1 MPDKPRCESR
11 ATQDPA
17 GFHTALADWFEKQ
30 GRDLPWR
37 RTRDPYPVLVSEMML
52 QQTQVA
58 TVLAG
63 RYFPRF
69 MEMFPTVDALAA
81 ADDDSLLKAWEGL
94 GYYRRVRLL
103 RDAARAVIERHGGV
117 FPHEVADL
125 LALPGVGR
133 YTAGALRAFAF
144 DLPAVL
150 VDGNIARVLSRLTN
164 RHAPID
170 TTAGQAALWRAAE
183 KLACPE
189 RPRLHHSAL
198 MELGQII
205 CRPGMPDC
213 HACPVARWCATRTPE
228 KLPVKQGRVA
238 LTAVAEHAVFL
249 VDGDDRVLLHR
260 ESGRRRQ
267 GLWKLPVR
275 PESELARLPVI
286 ERESY
291 TITRY
296 KVALAVH
303 DARCPDSPVAPAEDE
318 AWVPIDEVSA
328 LAMPS
333 PYRRV
338 IRRLLDFEDESM

>member
-1 MPDKPRCESR
+1 MIKPSSDNR
-11 ATQDPA
+11 ATRDPVA
-17 GFHTALADWFEKQ
+17 FRAALAGWFLRH

-37 RTRDPYPVLVSEMML
+37 RTRDPYAVFVSELML

-63 RYFPRF
+63 GYFTRF
-69 MEMFPTVDALAA
+69 MDAFPDLEALASA
-81 ADDDSLLKAWEGL
+81 GDDALLKAWEGL

-103 RDAARAVIERHGGV
+103 RAAAQAVIERHGGE
-117 FPHEVADL
+117 FPSATDAL

-150 VDGNIARVLSRLTN
+150 VDGNIARVISRLENIRQPVDAST
-164 RHAPID
+164 
-170 TTAGQAALWRAAE
+170 GQARLWKVAE

-189 RPRLHHSAL
+189 RPRVHHSAL
-198 MELGQII
+198 MELGQTV
-205 CRPGMPDC
+205 CRPGLPDC
-213 HACPVARWCATRTPE
+213 QSCPVASWCATRAPE
-228 KLPVKQGRVA
+228 KLPVKQGKVR
-238 LTAVAEHAVFL
+238 LTAVEEHAVF
-249 VDGDDRVLLHR
+249 VRDARGRVLLHQ

-275 PESELARLPVI
+275 PLEEIRHHPVV
-286 ERESY
+286 EREHY

-296 KVALAVH
+296 KVSLVVRRAAGLGLA
-303 DARCPDSPVAPAEDE
+303 CGESWIPA
-318 AWVPIDEVSA
+318 DEVAA
-328 LAMPS
+328 LAMPA

-338 IRRLLDFEDESM
+338 IGRLLGFADESV